1 MKFVKVNEIPSHV
14 KPVCRMY
21 AYLKEFM
28 RMNIK
33 VARVDDHGYKSA
45 KVAANCIG
53 AACKRHVLPIDA
65 RLSNGEVY
73 LIRRDM

>member
-1 MKFVKVNEIPSHV
+1 MKFVKVDEIPNRA
-14 KPVCRMY
+14 PTRNMD

-33 VARVDDHGYKSA
+33 TARVDDHGYKNSR
-45 KVAANCIG
+45 VAANCIG
-53 AACKRHVLPIDA
+53 AACKRHVFPIDV

-73 LIRRDM
+73 LVRRDI